1 MTESVKTPVKKIR
14 KKNALELHKTGECGC
29 SIMTNPN
36 NCIYQPFLDGWEFT
50 PDVGNGQKRGEVFT
64 PLFIVNRMI
73 ENIGMIPK
81 EAVYEHNYTT
91 LNNEDKQTVISS
103 KVLEPAVGTGNYIST
118 ILWHKLNYAF
128 AASLDENTQ
137 IDPAEYEQNVLKAVS
152 SIYIFDIDPGNL
164 ETTYQRLF
172 RTEATLNSKAKVD
185 KWSNKIKG
193 GLDKESNTTK
203 ANIVQMVKE
212 SLNSAEENWSSF
224 LIASPEGIVQSLYK
238 AHMNTEISE
247 ELSGKISEILD
258 ENVKLFNGIVKE
270 DTIQEGFV
278 VPGWKNVV
286 WKWWNVDED
295 LSLSFDKVRLADQM
309 ISGEIEKLQKQADE
323 LEKNGKAETDDG
335 LFSVVDW
342 KSDKERAEFEKLNK
356 RINSLK
362 KELSKKV

>member
-1 MTESVKTPVKKIR
+1 MTETVNTPVKKAR
-14 KKNALELHKTGECGC
+14 KKTALALHKTGECGC
-29 SIMTNPN
+29 SIMSNPN

-73 ENIGMIPK
+73 ENVGMIPK

-91 LNNEDKQTVISS
+91 LNKEELEKVINS

-128 AASLDENTQ
+128 TASLDENTQ
-137 IDPAEYEQNVLKAVS
+137 INPSEYEQNVLKAIS

-172 RTEATLNSKAKVD
+172 RTDATLNNKTKVD
-185 KWSNKIKG
+185 KWTKKIKNS
-193 GLDKESNTTK
+193 LDKTSKTTASN
-203 ANIVQMVKE
+203 ISSMVKT
-212 SLNSAEENWSSF
+212 SLNSAEENWNKF
-224 LIASPEGIVQSLYK
+224 LTSSPEGIVQSLYK

-258 ENVKLFNGIVKE
+258 DNVKLFNGIVKE
-270 DTIQEGFV
+270 DTVEEGFV

-286 WKWWNVDED
+286 WKWWNVDEG
-295 LSLSFDKVRLADQM
+295 LNLSFDKVRLADQM

-323 LEKNGKAETDDG
+323 LEKTGKVETDDG
-335 LFSVVDW
+335 LFSVLDW
-342 KSDKERAEFEKLNK
+342 KSDKERSEFDKLNK
-356 RINSLK
+356 QIEKLK
-362 KELSKKV
+362 KELSQ